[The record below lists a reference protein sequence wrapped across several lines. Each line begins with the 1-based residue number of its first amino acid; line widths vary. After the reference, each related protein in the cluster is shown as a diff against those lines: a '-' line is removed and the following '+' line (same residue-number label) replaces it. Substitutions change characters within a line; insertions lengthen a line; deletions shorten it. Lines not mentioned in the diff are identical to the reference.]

1 MQKAVLKYISK
12 PLVTEL
18 SIEPIKTIQKPLIY
32 VCQENQFNYS
42 RAHELGYSGQ
52 SSFLTGKLNGTDKP
66 TWLGNS
72 KNKSYIDIEQDLF
85 NYNYTDFTVD
95 NADNELFFIQSHGY
109 CQQVL
114 NFSMN
119 SIQNIFSYHP
129 IRIFILDPHRS
140 TQLRIEQNLGQ
151 TSTLFAG
158 NNRNEF
164 IVYKLV
170 YILQDDS
177 IHDGLKCTDYRKI
190 ASSYDSCVQ
199 DNVLQKLHDWY
210 GCVPIWFPYKN
221 EKCSLS
227 NNPLKNE
234 TVDYIFD
241 LVNLLEI
248 KTDCKPSCLRLEI
261 KLQEVQKFSNYP
273 SEAVIQLMHE
283 KNFEVLKT
291 VYAYD
296 GFSLIVELGS
306 ALGLW
311 LGLSVI
317 GMLDIIIVCGLRFQ
331 QVFAIKTRNHRVYA

>member
-12 PLVTEL
+12 PLVTER

-32 VCQENQFNYS
+32 VCQESQFNYS
-42 RAHELGYSGQ
+42 RSHQLGYDGRT
-52 SSFLTGKLNGTDKP
+52 SFLTGKLNGTDKP

-72 KNKSYIDIEQDLF
+72 KNKSYEDIEKDLF
-85 NYNYTDFTVD
+85 NYNYTGFIVV
-95 NADNELFFIQSHGY
+95 NAVNELFFIQSHGY

-119 SIQNIFSYHP
+119 TIQDIISYQP
-129 IRIFILDPHRS
+129 IRVFIIDPHRS
-140 TQLRIEQNLGQ
+140 TQLKIEQNLGQ

-158 NNRNEF
+158 NNRNEY
-164 IVYKLV
+164 IVYKLA

-190 ASSYDSCVQ
+190 SSSYDSCVQ

-210 GCVPIWFPYKN
+210 GCVPIWFPYKK

-234 TVDYIFD
+234 TVHYIID
-241 LVNLLEI
+241 LVNHREI

-261 KLQEVQKFSNYP
+261 KLQEVQKLSNFP
-273 SEAVIQLMHE
+273 THAVIQLMHE
-283 KNFEVLKT
+283 QQLKVLKT

-311 LGLSVI
+311 LGLSAI

>member
-12 PLVTEL
+12 PLVTER

-42 RAHELGYSGQ
+42 RAHELGYAGHT
-52 SSFLTGKLNGTDKP
+52 SFLTGKLNGTDKP

-72 KNKSYIDIEQDLF
+72 KNKSYDDIEQDLF
-85 NYNYTDFTVD
+85 SYNYTGFS
-95 NADNELFFIQSHGY
+95 LFVAVKEPIFIQSHGY

-114 NFSMN
+114 NFSLN
-119 SIQNIFSYHP
+119 SIQDIFSHHP
-129 IRIFILDPHRS
+129 IRIFILDPHQS

-177 IHDGLKCTDYRKI
+177 IHDGLKCTDYRRI
-190 ASSYDSCVQ
+190 ASSYDSCLYH
-199 DNVLQKLHDWY
+199 NVLQKLHDWY

-234 TVDYIFD
+234 TVHYIFD

-261 KLQEVQKFSNYP
+261 KLQEVQKLSNYP
-273 SEAVIQLMHE
+273 THAVIQLMHE
-283 KNFEVLKT
+283 KQLKVLKT

-311 LGLSVI
+311 LGMSAVGL
-317 GMLDIIIVCGLRFQ
+317 LDIIIENWIGIHQ
-331 QVFAIKTRNHRVYA
+331 AIAKKTITIKDY